1 MIDTTISHYKI
12 LEKLGEGGMGV
23 VYKAQDTKLD
33 RLVALKFLPS
43 HLAASAQDKTRFIQE
58 AKAASALNH
67 PNVCTI
73 HDIQEH
79 DGQMFIVMEFV
90 DGQTLREK
98 QNSLSF
104 KQAVDISI
112 QIADGLATAHEKGI
126 VHRDIKPENIMVRKD
141 GIAQIMDFGL
151 AKLRGNV
158 SRLTKEGSTVGTAG
172 YMSPEQ
178 VQGHDADHRSDI
190 FSFGV
195 LMYELLTGQLPFRGV
210 HETALAY
217 EIVNVDAA
225 PMSTVKPDIDAGLD
239 AIVLDCLEKD
249 PRERCQSIAEVAR
262 DLRRVKRESTRQRAS
277 RITAAPAY
285 NTSGVQG
292 RVSSVRGSSAVV
304 ANEEQLPRP
313 SVSRLPWIV
322 SGVLFLI
329 ASAAIGYM
337 LFPKPVVPPPPL
349 PVTRAYILPPSR
361 VNFNVS
367 NGGHLA
373 VSPDGKKIAF
383 VGSDT
388 TGSNQLWVRS
398 VESLTPVPL
407 AGTLGA
413 THPFW
418 STDGKSLAFF
428 AGGKLKKIDAAGGP
442 VVTIC
447 DAADGRGG
455 TWNNAGMIIFTPNSL
470 DALYKVSAAGGV
482 SVAVTK
488 LDTVSKIQS
497 HRWPHFLPDGKHF
510 IYTTQAAATGAE
522 SDMVRIARLPAGP
535 MSGEPDGQASLDSTV
550 DSLLMR
556 GNSNVE
562 YASGY
567 LLFHRQAMLMAQPF
581 DTATF
586 RFTGDAVP
594 IAEQLQYNDGRSR
607 AMFSVSNNGVL
618 IYQSGEEQQT
628 KFAFFD
634 RAGNRLSL
642 LDTKWPREGRLSHDG
657 KKIAYRF
664 FDLQNRQNDIW
675 LYEINGGRSS
685 RFTFDPANEAGPFW
699 SPYDDSVVFSSNR
712 NGKVDLYIKSANG
725 TGTEQLLVKS
735 DDGKFVTD
743 WSLDGK
749 YLTYS
754 ALSNQ
759 KTKWDL
765 WLLPLSGDRT
775 PVPFL
780 QTEFAEGGGTF
791 SPDGKWIAYQSD
803 ESGKGEVYVRALDG
817 TAGKWGISI
826 NGGNAPRW
834 SRDGKTI
841 FFNAARKAMG
851 AAVRVVQSAIVVDS
865 VRALFDYESRGI
877 SGGIQDVSGDGQ
889 KFLFMVTELHQTSP
903 PITLVINWNEE
914 LKKK

>member
-1 MIDTTISHYKI
+1 MVGNIISHYKI

-23 VYKAQDTKLD
+23 VYKAEDTKLD
-33 RLVALKFLPS
+33 RTVALKFLPAQ
-43 HLAASAQDKTRFIQE
+43 LAASDQDKARFVQE
-58 AKAASALNH
+58 AKAAAALNH
-67 PNVCTI
+67 PNVCSI
-73 HDIQEH
+73 IDIQEH
-79 DGQMFIVMEFV
+79 DKQMFMVMEFV

-98 QNSLSF
+98 IGTLSL
-104 KQAVDISI
+104 KQAIDIGV
-112 QIADGLATAHEKGI
+112 QVADGLAAAHDKGI
-126 VHRDIKPENIMVRKD
+126 VHRDIKPENIMIRKD
-141 GIAQIMDFGL
+141 GICQIMDFGL
-151 AKLRGNV
+151 AKLRTASSKIN
-158 SRLTKEGSTVGTAG
+158 RLTKEGSTVGTAG

-178 VQGHDADHRSDI
+178 VVGQDVDHRSDI

-195 LMYELLTGQLPFRGV
+195 VAYELFTGQLPFKGV

-225 PMSTVKPDIDAGLD
+225 PMSTLKPEIDATLD
-239 AIVLDCLEKD
+239 AIILDCLEKD
-249 PRERCQSIAEVAR
+249 PKERCQSIAEVAR
-262 DLRRVKRESTRQRAS
+262 DLRRIRRESTRQRAS
-277 RITAAPAY
+277 RITAARPAF
-285 NTSGVQG
+285 VQ
-292 RVSSVRGSSAVV
+292 SATMSAMTPEPASPEVQKKS
-304 ANEEQLPRP
+304 NP
-313 SVSRLPWIV
+313 LPWII
-322 SGVLFLI
+322 SGLLFVI
-329 ASAAIGYM
+329 AAGAIGYM
-337 LFPKPVVPPPPL
+337 LLPKPATPPTPL
-349 PVTRAYILPPSR
+349 PVTRAYILPPSK

-373 VSPDGKKIAF
+373 VSPDGKKVAF
-383 VGSDT
+383 VGTDT
-388 TGSNQLWVRS
+388 TGTNQLWVRP
-398 VESLTPVPL
+398 VESLAPVPL
-407 AGTLGA
+407 VGTNGA
-413 THPFW
+413 YHPFW
-418 STDGKSLAFF
+418 SPDGKLLAFF

-455 TWNNAGMIIFTPNSL
+455 TWNAAGMIVFTPNSL
-470 DALYKVSAAGGV
+470 DPLYKVSAAGGFP
-482 SVAVTK
+482 VAITT
-488 LDTVSKIQS
+488 LDTANKIQT
-497 HRWPHFLPDGKHF
+497 HRWPHFLPDGRHF

-522 SDMVRIARLPAGP
+522 SDMIRIA
-535 MSGEPDGQASLDSTV
+535 SIDSTV

-581 DTATF
+581 DTATL
-586 RFTGDAVP
+586 RLTGDAVP
-594 IAEQLQYNDGRSR
+594 IAEQLQYNDGRSK
-607 AMFSVSNNGVL
+607 ALFSVSNNGVL

-634 RAGNRLSL
+634 RAGNRLTL

-664 FDLQNRQNDIW
+664 FDLQNRQNDVW

-685 RFTFDPANEAGPFW
+685 RFTFDLANDGSPFW
-699 SPYDDSVVFSSNR
+699 SPDDDSVVFSSNR
-712 NGKVDLYIKSANG
+712 NGKADLYIKSANG

-735 DDGKFVTD
+735 DDAKYVTD

-765 WLLPLSGDRT
+765 WLLPLTGNRT

-780 QTEFAEGGGTF
+780 QTEFAEGSGSF
-791 SPDGKWIAYQSD
+791 SPDGKWIAYGSD

-826 NGGNAPRW
+826 NGGNTPRW

-841 FFNAARKAMG
+841 FFQAARKAMA

-865 VRALFDYESRGI
+865 VRTLFDYESRGI
-877 SGGIQDVSGDGQ
+877 SGGIQDVSADGQ
-889 KFLFMVTELHQTSP
+889 KFLFLVTELHQTAP
-903 PITLVINWNEE
+903 PITLVVNWDED